1 MKTTKSA
8 KKPTALLLALLL
20 GLMLLASGCGGD
32 SNAGGSDGDNAAGG
46 NEDSLPTIGIVS
58 ISDHTSL
65 TMIREAIVEQLAAD
79 GYIDGETVTI
89 DYQSAQGEPS
99 NLKPICQKFSSKGY
113 DLIIAIATP
122 SAQMALGETTE
133 IPIVFSAVTDP
144 VSAELVDSLDQ
155 PGGNVTGTSD
165 AVSASKIMGLAKQL
179 TPDMKTVGAV
189 YCTSEVNSLS
199 VIEELKAYAA
209 ENGLTVVEAPITVSS
224 ELRDAASSLVG
235 KVDAVFSPIDNIVAD
250 SMPAITQ
257 VLDEAQ
263 IPYYV
268 SADSMVMDG
277 GFATYGINYVSL
289 GTETARMAAEI
300 LDGATPASM
309 AVRTIDDVQIYIN
322 TDTAQRIGIE
332 IPEDILEQAVLFTDE
347 NAGNN

>member
-1 MKTTKSA
+1 MKTKKSMR
-8 KKPTALLLALLL
+8 KQLALLTA
-20 GLMLLASGCGGD
+20 LMMILLAAFTGCG
-32 SNAGGSDGDNAAGG
+32 SGDNDQDNGG
-46 NEDSLPTIGIVS
+46 DGGADKGDLPTIGIVS

-65 TMIREAIVEQLAAD
+65 TMIRESIIDQLAKD
-79 GYIDGETVTI
+79 GYVDGETVTI
-89 DYQSAQGEPS
+89 DYQSAQGEQS

-144 VSAELVDSLDQ
+144 VSAELVDSMEQ

-165 AVSASKIMGLAKQL
+165 AIAITKIIDLAKQL
-179 TPDMKTVGAV
+179 TPNLKTLGAI
-189 YCTSEVNSLS
+189 YSTSETNSIS

-209 ENGLTVVEAPITVSS
+209 ENDLTIVEAPITTSS
-224 ELRDAASSLVG
+224 ELQDAASSLVG
-235 KVDAVFSPIDNIVAD
+235 KVDAVFSPIDNTIANA
-250 SMPAITQ
+250 MPAVTQ
-257 VLDEAQ
+257 VLDAAQ

-277 GFATYGINYVSL
+277 GFATNGINYVAL
-289 GTETARMAAEI
+289 GTETAAMVEDI
-300 LDGATPASM
+300 LGGADPATM
-309 AVRTIDDVQIYIN
+309 PVRTIDETQIYIN
-322 TDTAQRIGIE
+322 TDVAKRIGVE
-332 IPEDILEQAVLFTDE
+332 IPQEILDQATLFTDD